1 MEKSGSVLRQVCKGK
16 NSQQFPWI
24 NEGGD
29 SLASSWIDPNQ
40 PIFNMPFLVGGW
52 GGWVFVCLSNFR
64 IRQLCLLEICALL
77 RLASKQDVEF
87 RHSNKKLR

>member
-29 SLASSWIDPNQ
+29 SLASSWIDPKQ
-40 PIFNMPFLVGGW
+40 PIFNMPFLVGG
-52 GGWVFVCLSNFR
+52 GGGGGFLSNFR
-64 IRQLCLLEICALL
+64 TRQLCLLEICALL
-77 RLASKQDVEF
+77 RLASKQDAEF

>member
-29 SLASSWIDPNQ
+29 SLASSWIDPKQ
-40 PIFNMPFLVGGW
+40 PIFNMPFLVGG
-52 GGWVFVCLSNFR
+52 GGGEVFYPTLEPGNCVCWKYVPF
-64 IRQLCLLEICALL
+64 
-77 RLASKQDVEF
+77 
-87 RHSNKKLR
+87 